1 MNIFYDGDR
10 DYAEVFFKK
19 TANYGDELSDRITI
33 FKSEKSD
40 KIVGYGFEDASR
52 TLFEQDLLSPAVKL
66 AALLRILRSKEDL
79 TQEQAAK
86 KIGDITFRH
95 YQRLESG
102 EENPTLGTIASM
114 MTAFPN
120 ADFSVILKHKSSAA

>member
-19 TANYGDELSDRITI
+19 VENYGEELNKRIMV

-40 KIVGYGFEDASR
+40 KIVGYASEDASKS
-52 TLFEQDLLSPAVKL
+52 LFDEDLLTPSVKL
-66 AALLRILRSKEDL
+66 AALLRILRSKEGL

-102 EENPTLGTIASM
+102 EENPTLETVASM
-114 MTAFPN
+114 MAAFPKT
-120 ADFSVILKHKSSAA
+120 DFSLILKHKSSAA